1 MTLWQ
6 KSAVSVFDKY
16 SLVIPPN
23 LKWHQDGP
31 PGQRVYF
38 ISDKKERVVISFD
51 EGAQMSDMPPETAM
65 RAPVVSCQC
74 CKDGKYILQT
84 RNAEGNTT
92 YSFFRFV
99 LEDENG
105 KRHCLSGQIVVEK
118 GYEWSDGV
126 EPVLME
132 LMEGISVCRM
142 GKGS

>member
-1 MTLWQ
+1 LTLWR
-6 KSAVSVFDKY
+6 KSAVSIFDKY

-23 LKWHQDGP
+23 MKWHQDGP
-31 PGQRVYF
+31 PGQKVYF

-51 EGAQMSDMPPETAM
+51 ECAQMSDMPPETAM
-65 RAPVVSCQC
+65 RAFDVSYQYY
-74 CKDGKYILQT
+74 KDGKYIRQT

-92 YSFFRFV
+92 YSFFQIV

-118 GYEWSDGV
+118 CYVWSDGV

-132 LMEGISVCRM
+132 LLEGISVCRM
-142 GKGS
+142 EKGS